1 MPAAN
6 FPDNEQQ
13 RLDALDE
20 LGILYTPLESRFDR
34 ITRTICR
41 IFYMPIAYVS
51 LIDKDTLWIKSV
63 QGLDLID
70 TPRNTSI
77 CAHTLLVDEY
87 IICED
92 LTLDERFKDNPFVV
106 DGLKLRFYAGFTL
119 KSRGQNVGTLC
130 MVDDKPRKFSQED
143 IATMR
148 DLVSWAQTE
157 VNLTQLGEVQVQLIT
172 ELDQAQRDAKTD
184 GLTGLWNQ
192 AAIKDILQRAHHRHL
207 ITQQPYSIMMIDI
220 DNFKNIN
227 DNHGHQFGDH
237 VLRAVASELKTSL
250 RPSDAIGRYGGDEF
264 LIILENCP
272 HARVEELSQR
282 VLHHN
287 HQLTIIN
294 NNEKVASTISIGFA
308 ATDQIQVDSSE
319 ALLEHADKG
328 LYQAKQDGR
337 DCAKG

>member
-1 MPAAN
+1 MPTAAI
-6 FPDNEQQ
+6 PDNEQQ

-51 LIDKDTLWIKSV
+51 LIDKDTQWLKSV
-63 QGLDLID
+63 QGLDITD
-70 TPRNTSI
+70 TSRDTSI

-92 LTLDERFKDNPFVV
+92 LTKDDRFRDNPFVIE
-106 DGLKLRFYAGFTL
+106 GLKLRFYAGFTL
-119 KSRGQNVGTLC
+119 KSRGQNVGTIC
-130 MVDDKPRKFSQED
+130 MVDDKPRRFNQED

-157 VNLTQLGEVQVQLIT
+157 VNLTQLSEVQVQLIS
-172 ELDQAQRDAKTD
+172 ELDLAQHEAKTD

-192 AAIKDILQRAHHRHL
+192 ATIKDILNRAHHRHL
-207 ITQQPYSIMMIDI
+207 LTQQPYSIMMVDI
-220 DNFKNIN
+220 DNFKEIN
-227 DNHGHQFGDH
+227 DTHGHPFGDH
-237 VLRAVASELKTSL
+237 VLKAIATELKTSL

-272 HARVEELSQR
+272 YARAEELSQR

-294 NNEKVASTISIGFA
+294 NNEKIHCTVSIGFS
-308 ATDQIQVDSSE
+308 ATDHIQVDSSE

-328 LYQAKQDGR
+328 LYQAKHSGR
-337 DCAKG
+337 DCARG